1 MSPAGLEPATPGF
14 IPLRLSPPRSP
25 RVRGLDYPFTLGPS
39 EAFRCRPSSLYTFPG
54 SVRDL
59 GLARDRQ
66 GATAPEA
73 FPEFERIRRAVSHRG
88 AQLWNLGNLCSVQLS
103 YGDVR
108 TGLASSQG
116 TANRLDPAGWG
127 PRRVTARA
135 ASSACGAADSGGD
148 NPRLWG
154 LDAFERRDPGTFGGT
169 SWAGEERPSAGDDD
183 GARFGSRRGIQG
195 TSIRPPRCLG
205 LGLAP
210 RDRLWRQP
218 RFSQRRVGPARR
230 GGVPAGRA
238 AGGSSR
244 RCRAPG

>member
-1 MSPAGLEPATPGF
+1 MVRRGVAGSLWRDEARSLQSQDQRKVASPAGLEPATPGF

-39 EAFRCRPSSLYTFPG
+39 GAFRCRPSSLYTFPG

-116 TANRLDPAGWG
+116 TANRLDPAGG
-127 PRRVTARA
+127 GRA
-135 ASSACGAADSGGD
+135 AGLRERHPRPVARRTQGGD

-183 GARFGSRRGIQG
+183 GARFGSR
-195 TSIRPPRCLG
+195 
-205 LGLAP
+205 
-210 RDRLWRQP
+210 
-218 RFSQRRVGPARR
+218 
-230 GGVPAGRA
+230 
-238 AGGSSR
+238 
-244 RCRAPG
+244 